1 MDGLIR
7 VVPFLFDCPK
17 AIYKGCSISNGS
29 SHLLRV
35 YPVPDILVSGLH
47 VFFFFYCIIL
57 FIETSRISKSKQI
70 GNRLI
75 GVRVW
80 LLMDMGS
87 LSGVIHNTVNVRNTP
102 VWCTFT

>member
-7 VVPFLFDCPK
+7 VAPFLFDCPK

-47 VFFFFYCIIL
+47 VFFFFLLYN
-57 FIETSRISKSKQI
+57 FVYRDFQNKQI
-70 GNRLI
+70 
-75 GVRVW
+75 
-80 LLMDMGS
+80 
-87 LSGVIHNTVNVRNTP
+87 
-102 VWCTFT
+102 